1 VLLVVSPTAA
11 NAIVQLFLLLPH
23 HHEQTHIMSSLEAIS
38 LHELV
43 ARDNGRDV
51 RLGPRGRRQS
61 GYTFLL
67 GSFGVFSIRTPTP
80 TRPRQDEDSDMAE
93 ETDAGRALSDQADI
107 VLEMMAALDHN
118 VSLIRLLHG
127 QVHARLDAALS
138 AMDEVNPVNPPGEE
152 SELLAVP
159 TVDAVNHGDCDPDN
173 NTI

>member
-1 VLLVVSPTAA
+1 
-11 NAIVQLFLLLPH
+11 VQLFLLLPH

-51 RLGPRGRRQS
+51 RLGPRQS
-61 GYTFLL
+61 GYTYLL
-67 GSFGVFSIRTPTP
+67 ELFGIRIRP
-80 TRPRQDEDSDMAE
+80 RPRQRQNEDSDTDEDSDTAE
-93 ETDAGRALSDQADI
+93 VTADEQALSDHAAT
-107 VLEMMAALDHN
+107 VLEMMAALHHN

-127 QVHARLDAALS
+127 HVHARLDAALS

-159 TVDAVNHGDCDPDN
+159 TVDAVNHGNSDVDN